1 MEISKVA
8 EDQESSANQ
17 KKKVV
22 KRIENKTLQIGIWE
36 GVSPGN
42 QT

>member
-8 EDQESSANQ
+8 EDQESSASQ
-17 KKKVV
+17 KKVV
-22 KRIENKTLQIGIWE
+22 KRIENKTLHIGIWE